1 MGTEIS
7 IAFATDD
14 NYAQHTAVAMAS
26 IMNNTNKNNTVTFYI
41 LQEDLSTM
49 HKNMLTDTA
58 IMNNCNIEF
67 LQIMDP
73 SMDELFVSA
82 QLSKAAYYRLEMVK
96 LLPDIVK
103 KIIYL
108 DCDLLVFKD
117 IETLWSIDMENK
129 PLAAVADLGIMA
141 SSKDAKK
148 KEQSLGIKVGEPYFN
163 SGMLIVDVEKWREAN
178 YADLVKEAAISHDYQ
193 HHDQDALNGVFYGNW
208 KAVPM
213 CWNVIPPV
221 WNLFLKILVRSEYR
235 RMAIEARRDI
245 AILHYAGGYKPWE
258 YKLYPE
264 FNNKYYEY
272 LEKTAYKDEKMP
284 KFDHRKKN
292 RSIARQLWRLRIAD
306 FWTKIFS

>member
-1 MGTEIS
+1 
-7 IAFATDD
+7 
-14 NYAQHTAVAMAS
+14 
-26 IMNNTNKNNTVTFYI
+26 MNNTNKNNTVTFYI

-193 HHDQDALNGVFYGNW
+193 HHDQDALNGVFYGNH
-208 KAVPM
+208 AQTLIGVSLHGRE
-213 CWNVIPPV
+213 NI
-221 WNLFLKILVRSEYR
+221 LKG
-235 RMAIEARRDI
+235 I
-245 AILHYAGGYKPWE
+245 AIDGINGLWSVKPSCGNFV
-258 YKLYPE
+258 KTSSISLYG
-264 FNNKYYEY
+264 N
-272 LEKTAYKDEKMP
+272 LC
-284 KFDHRKKN
+284 HCLV
-292 RSIARQLWRLRIAD
+292 S
-306 FWTKIFS
+306 FWSL